1 MGPTRQVL
9 IRSGCHVLETLQ
21 GCCRVPRVPRVTL
34 PACRDASLLRSARD
48 LDERDR
54 RVAGLEGELA
64 ALRKALDD
72 CQTRHT
78 DQLARC
84 VCGGI

>member
-1 MGPTRQVL
+1 M
-9 IRSGCHVLETLQ
+9 
-21 GCCRVPRVPRVTL
+21 CCRVSHVARVVVPG
-34 PACRDASLLRSARD
+34 CRDASLLRCARD

-54 RVAGLEGELA
+54 RVAALEGELA

-78 DQLARC
+78 DQLARYVRLC
-84 VCGGI
+84 VEWAHHILGASMKRAGQ